1 MQKIFYLFI
10 VFIFASLVSS
20 AQIGKGS
27 ILLGGD
33 ISFNSQKGNTTPGNT
48 NTYSSSNFT
57 FAPSI
62 GKAIK
67 DNLVLGGMLIYG
79 HQQNSSDQG
88 AGNTSKATAD
98 TYGLGAF
105 LRKYFPLGKGFSF
118 FTEAQLEGFLTENKS
133 DGTLTSKGEDLTF
146 AFSPGIAYGISRRVQ
161 LELGLPEF
169 FSATY
174 THNKALNA
182 GADYSVVST
191 FSMGTD
197 LAASF
202 QNLDI
207 GIKFLLGH

>member
-20 AQIGKGS
+20 AQISRGS
-27 ILLGGD
+27 VLLGGD
-33 ISFNSQKGNTTPGNT
+33 LSFGSQKGNTTST
-48 NTYSSSNFT
+48 NLNDYSSSNFI

-67 DNLVLGGMLIYG
+67 DNLVLGGMLTYG
-79 HQQNSSDQG
+79 HQQNSNDQG
-88 AGNTSKATAD
+88 GGNNSKSTGD
-98 TYGLGAF
+98 TYGLGVF

-118 FTEAQLEGFLTENKS
+118 FTEAQLAGYMIENKT
-133 DGTLTSKGEDLTF
+133 DGTLTGKTENLTF
-146 AFSPGIAYGISRRVQ
+146 AFSPGVAYGISRRVQ

-174 THNKALNA
+174 SHNKSLNA
-182 GADYSVVST
+182 GIDYNIVNS

-202 QNLDI
+202 QSLDI